1 MKKTT
6 SLDQRCSETLAASF
20 LVVWAIIATTPSSA
34 MGVEAMVSAQIGEP
48 LGVATIEIPLPTAA
62 RVGSTPRLRVADTQG
77 RVLYPVSGEVTVPV
91 VRPSE
96 RPVPQPGR
104 GRLLGRLG
112 NLIRELTDDDAPS
125 EQTVARRVSFLFPN
139 DQPIIV
145 NVYDADGEIGHYEL
159 VPESN
164 PPIHA
169 DLLSRWWSD
178 YTMAVKTQIGSGD
191 YPPWVETYL
200 VAMLSDR
207 MRLPL
212 PDWFQTQPIDEDELL
227 STLKLIG
234 GAEDESEVIFR
245 RAATGGMTSGVGSG
259 QRSSDAVPVP
269 PGPRWAPS
277 FADINP
283 NVVGNDESGLRSNGP
298 ATDVEPIAESVPPE
312 CFYLRYGSFENYL
325 WFTDL
330 SNEYGGEISRMI
342 SLRGFRGQSTQTIQS
357 QLNLKMTEM
366 SRMLGPSMIQ
376 DQAVIG
382 RDLFLS
388 DGASIGV
395 LFKVN
400 NAFLFR
406 RSLQNDRTATATNDD
421 TVELSDVTIH
431 GQTVSF
437 LRTADNRIRSFMVEK
452 GNSFL
457 VTNSETIASRF
468 LEVAESGQSLAK
480 TPEFQLARR
489 LMPIERDDSVFVY
502 LSPLMLK
509 GLVSPDYMI
518 ELRRR
523 FDSKADITLVQL
535 ARLASAAEGTAA
547 LSIDEL
553 IRTGYLPANFNER
566 MDGSGIVSV
575 GDELIDTRRGARGT
589 FLPIAD
595 TPLKQVSA
603 EEATWY
609 AGIAEAYSN
618 RFPRIDPIMAGIHR
632 QRVLDADGNPTSTE
646 QLSIHAEIAPW
657 SPAQYGKWAKQ
668 LGPPTRVAMQ
678 FAPDDIVAVQAHVAS
693 DYLGPPTHLFA
704 AIKDSVPPNPDEF
717 DGLLKSYRALRQL
730 PGYLG
735 AWPLPGALDR
745 LPLGLGR
752 GTPVAPGMT
761 KLIGG
766 LYRYTGGGFSV
777 LSFYPEILN
786 ASLPFLTSVEVND
799 MAQLRAQVGNIRG
812 SRLETWVAN
821 QLFQRSATTSRAGA
835 SFLEMMSRQL
845 KVDPANA
852 LADANRIFA
861 TELQCTLGGEYRFDP
876 ATKHWYSTA
885 WENDLTPLDPPANYT
900 PPLLKWFRG
909 GQATLTQYEDRV
921 VIDAMLDMARQ

>member
-1 MKKTT
+1 M
-6 SLDQRCSETLAASF
+6 A
-20 LVVWAIIATTPSSA
+20 
-34 MGVEAMVSAQIGEP
+34 VEAMVSAQIGKP
-48 LGVATIEIPLPTAA
+48 LGVATIEVPLASAA
-62 RVGSTPRLRVADTQG
+62 PVGSAPRLRVTDAGG
-77 RVLYPVSGEVTVPV
+77 RVLYPVSGEVTAPI

-96 RPVPQPGR
+96 RPVPEPGR

-112 NLIRELTDDDAPS
+112 SLIRELTNEDRAT
-125 EQTVARRVSFLFPN
+125 EQTIARRVSFLFPN
-139 DQPIIV
+139 DEPIIV
-145 NVYDADGEIGHYEL
+145 SVYDENGEIGQYEL

-164 PPIHA
+164 PPIYA
-169 DLLSRWWSD
+169 TLLRGWWSD
-178 YTMAVKTQIGSGD
+178 YTTGVKTQIDSGD

-200 VAMLSDR
+200 VAMLSGR

-212 PDWFQTQPIDEDELL
+212 PDWFQTRPNDEDELL

-245 RAATGGMTSGVGSG
+245 RAATGGMTNASANG
-259 QRSSDAVPVP
+259 QGIPETVTVP

-277 FADINP
+277 FADVNP
-283 NVVGNDESGLRSNGP
+283 NVVGLDTRMPTAN
-298 ATDVEPIAESVPPE
+298 VEPIAESVPPE

-330 SNEYGGEISRMI
+330 SNDYGGEISRMI

-357 QLNLKMTEM
+357 QLNLQMTQM
-366 SRMLGPSMIQ
+366 SRMLGPSIIQ
-376 DQAVIG
+376 DQAIIG

-406 RSLQNDRTATATNDD
+406 RSLQNDRTATASSDD
-421 TVELSDVTIH
+421 AVELSDTTIN

-452 GNSFL
+452 GDSFL

-468 LEVAESGQSLAK
+468 LEVADSGQSLAK

-489 LMPIERDDSVFVY
+489 LMPIERNDSVFVY

-523 FDSKADITLVQL
+523 LDSKSDITLVQL
-535 ARLASAAEGTAA
+535 ARLASAAEGFPTG
-547 LSIDEL
+547 SIDEL

-566 MDGSGIVSV
+566 MDGSGVVSV
-575 GDELIDTRRGARGT
+575 GEDLIDTRRGARGT

-595 TPLKQVSA
+595 TPLKQVSV
-603 EEATWY
+603 EEAAWY
-609 AGIAEAYSN
+609 AQIAEAYSS
-618 RFPRIDPIMAGIHR
+618 RFARIDPIMAGIHR
-632 QRVLDADGNPTSTE
+632 KPVLDADGNPTSVE
-646 QLSIHAEIAPW
+646 QLSIHAEVAPW
-657 SPAQYGKWAKQ
+657 SPDQYGKWAKQ
-668 LGPPTRVAMQ
+668 LGPPTRVAMR

-704 AIKDSVPPNPDEF
+704 AIKDSVPPNPDDF
-717 DGLLKSYRALRQL
+717 DGLLNSYRALRQL

-735 AWPLPGALDR
+735 AWPLPGVLDR

-777 LSFYPEILN
+777 LSFYPDILT

-799 MAQLRAQVGNIRG
+799 MAQLRARVGNLRG
-812 SRLETWVAN
+812 SRLETWVTQ
-821 QLFQRSATTSRAGA
+821 QLFKRSATTSHAGA
-835 SFLEMMSRQL
+835 TFLDMMSRQL

-861 TELQCTLGGEYRFDP
+861 AGLQCTLGGEYHFDS
-876 ATKHWYSTA
+876 AANRWLSTA
-885 WENDLTPLDPPANYT
+885 WQNHRTPFDPPQSYT
-900 PPLLKWFRG
+900 PPLLQWFRG

-921 VIDAMLDMARQ
+921 VVDAMIDMAR